1 MKTKLTNWERRA
13 VMASCIPALL
23 AALAAPAGAMHIME
37 GFLPQTHAI
46 VWGVVCLPF
55 LVWSFIAIR
64 KIVAEHRKAILLLAM
79 MGAYAFV
86 LSALKMPSVTG
97 SSSHPTGTGL
107 GAVLFGPAPMALLG
121 LLVLLFQAILLA
133 HGGLTTLGAN
143 TFSMAIAGP
152 FVSFGVYKLCR
163 KLKVNRLV
171 SVGLACGLGDLFTYC
186 VTSAQLAL
194 AHPGQAGVMAS
205 MAEFLGIFALTQIPL
220 AIVEGILSAIVVM
233 MLESFAKP
241 ELREIGY
248 LTKEGV

>member
-1 MKTKLTNWERRA
+1 MKTMLTKGERA
-13 VMASCIPALL
+13 LLSASCAISLVVALST
-23 AALAAPAGAMHIME
+23 PVSAMHIME

-55 LVWSFIAIR
+55 LAWSLISIR
-64 KIVAEHRKAILLLAM
+64 KIVTEHRKAVLLLAM

-86 LSALKMPSVTG
+86 LSALKLPSVTG

-107 GAVLFGPAPMALLG
+107 GAVLFGPGPMALLG
-121 LLVLLFQAILLA
+121 MIVLLFQAILLA

-152 FVSFGVYKLCR
+152 FVSFGIFKLCR
-163 KLKVNRLV
+163 KLKINRLV

-194 AHPGQAGVMAS
+194 AHHGQAGVMAA

-241 ELREIGY
+241 ELREIGF
-248 LTKEGV
+248 LQKEGI